1 MSMNPEPMYFNTLG
15 DFQSV
20 VARER
25 YLQLTEALAKDP
37 FADFPAWARSDPASA
52 LNGKK
57 IIACGTKMIG
67 EAILAAQNFNLHA
80 VVDDTLRKGTAYYL
94 GVPVL
99 TTEEWLRM
107 AKADADVVSL
117 ILANTMPAFSHFARC
132 VAQNNLKAI
141 RAIDLLRISALAG
154 KNVTGAGTTF
164 VYGLPFYQDAMAN
177 VEAHLRLADRFADDY
192 SRFTYFSLLNYRI
205 TSNPAYLD
213 HCAIR
218 HNTHPDQSL
227 NSYAINRSFFDIG
240 DDEIYVDGGGF
251 TGDTVAQFIHAVRG
265 KFRKIYCFEP
275 APAMLAEC
283 RKTFIHTQ
291 NVYPR
296 RFLKDIVLVEK
307 GLWNKVDILSF
318 NSSLFS
324 GEESELGSALP
335 QSAHIVESGL
345 TGHLY
350 DESVEKAN
358 SVQIPVTSIDECC
371 EGPVSLIKLEIEGS
385 EPQALEGATRTI
397 QQHRPKL
404 AVSVYHMAEHLLAL
418 PQQVLDFDQGYRLY
432 LRQHNPAVPDATVC
446 YCA

>member
-1 MSMNPEPMYFNTLG
+1 MYYHTLG
-15 DFQSV
+15 DFQS
-20 VARER
+20 AQSRDR
-25 YLQLTEALAKDP
+25 YLQLTDLLAKDR
-37 FADFPAWARSDPASA
+37 FADFPAWARPDPATA
-52 LNGKK
+52 LDGRK
-57 IIACGTKMIG
+57 IVACGTKMIG
-67 EAILAAQNFNLHA
+67 EAILAAQNFHLHA
-80 VVDDTLRKGTAYYL
+80 VVDDTLKKQNSHYL

-99 TTEEWLRM
+99 TTEEWIRM
-107 AKADADVVSL
+107 AKADSDVVSL
-117 ILANTMPAFSHFARC
+117 ILANTSPAFNHFARA
-132 VAQNNLKAI
+132 VAQNNLKALK
-141 RAIDLLRISALAG
+141 AIDLLRISALAG

-164 VYGLPFYQDAMAN
+164 VYGLPFYEDAVAN
-177 VEAHLRLADRFADDY
+177 AETHLKLAEKFADDY
-192 SRFTYFSLLNYRI
+192 SRLTYFNLLNYRI

-213 HCAIR
+213 QCAIR

-227 NSYAINRSFFDIG
+227 DSYAINRSFFDIG
-240 DDEIYVDGGGF
+240 DDEVYVDGGGF

-265 KFRKIYCFEP
+265 QFRKIYCFEP

-283 RKTFIHTQ
+283 RKTFIRTQ

-296 RFLKDIVLVEK
+296 RFLKDIVLVDK
-307 GLWNKVDILSF
+307 GLWNKVDVLSF

-324 GEESELGSALP
+324 GEESELGTALP

-385 EPQALEGATRTI
+385 EPQALEGAARTI
-397 QQHRPKL
+397 ERHRPKL
-404 AVSVYHMAEHLLAL
+404 AVSVYHMADHLHRL
-418 PQQVLDFDQGYRLY
+418 PQQVLDFDQGYWLF